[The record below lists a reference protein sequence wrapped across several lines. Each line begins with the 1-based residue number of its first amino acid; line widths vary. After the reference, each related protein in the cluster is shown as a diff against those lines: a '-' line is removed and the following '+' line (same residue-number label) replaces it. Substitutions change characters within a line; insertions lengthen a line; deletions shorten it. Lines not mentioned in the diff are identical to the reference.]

1 MMPASTCLALLA
13 VAAAR
18 QPQTVAPRRRARLAH
33 ELVRGGSTLS
43 RWEAADQ
50 SVQLDHAR
58 QVQLEELNAKEHA
71 EECAKVEGEAWY
83 GAAQEDAD
91 LPAFRSFGVGDW
103 RLPDCD
109 DEFQPA
115 TVHVTEAPLFTAE
128 ECAEV
133 CRLADAHAEKTGGWK
148 AIEAG
153 RYNVHGDWVK
163 DIDGVKEWFDGA
175 LERKLYPALAKL
187 FPNLAG
193 DTSTLRVQSAYLFKY
208 DDVTGAATDVHVD
221 SGLLSFTIAL
231 NGKDDYDG
239 GGTWFEATDSLVEMD
254 AGEVTLRPGGV
265 RHQGRPVTRGD
276 RYIIG
281 GFIMSTAHVEQ
292 GRRSIERGVAAL
304 GAANLDTNFAAGQTS
319 GKEDTAL
326 ALDAL
331 AHAVRVAP
339 RCATALANLGSA
351 RRTFG
356 DLAGACECF
365 AAVND
370 LNPNDAGSW
379 FNHAVAARAL
389 GRPDAPQL
397 FTEAATRDPG
407 DADAAYMVALSFAE
421 KGDYGSEGA
430 WLDRALTANPKHAKA
445 LVNRGVLRGEAGD
458 LEGELEHYELA
469 VAAEPNDAM
478 CRNSLAACLLLR
490 QRVAEALPHLE
501 HVVRTKALGEV
512 EELARAEKLL
522 PKVRAFLEQAKAAK
536 TGS

>member
-1 MMPASTCLALLA
+1 MIST
-13 VAAAR
+13 
-18 QPQTVAPRRRARLAH
+18 Q
-33 ELVRGGSTLS
+33 
-43 RWEAADQ
+43 
-50 SVQLDHAR
+50 
-58 QVQLEELNAKEHA
+58 
-71 EECAKVEGEAWY
+71 
-83 GAAQEDAD
+83 
-91 LPAFRSFGVGDW
+91 
-103 RLPDCD
+103 
-109 DEFQPA
+109 
-115 TVHVTEAPLFTAE
+115 
-128 ECAEV
+128 
-133 CRLADAHAEKTGGWK
+133 
-148 AIEAG
+148 
-153 RYNVHGDWVK
+153 
-163 DIDGVKEWFDGA
+163 
-175 LERKLYPALAKL
+175 
-187 FPNLAG
+187 
-193 DTSTLRVQSAYLFKY
+193 
-208 DDVTGAATDVHVD
+208 
-221 SGLLSFTIAL
+221 
-231 NGKDDYDG
+231 
-239 GGTWFEATDSLVEMD
+239 
-254 AGEVTLRPGGV
+254 
-265 RHQGRPVTRGD
+265 
-276 RYIIG
+276 
-281 GFIMSTAHVEQ
+281 
-292 GRRSIERGVAAL
+292 VAAL

-407 DADAAYMVALSFAE
+407 DADAAYMVALSFSE